1 MMDLNIRELSDSFL
15 KLLPRNKEKLTLSD
29 IESSGIPFLVRKR
42 ITQVVFEHFKQS
54 VSQPGSVWA
63 DMKSTKA
70 KALWDNY
77 LQQMADVLEIPSEE
91 AENII
96 KEATEDVLKLAVQP
110 RKTIVNALFEDSD
123 TVTREK
129 ISGMLDRFVSNRHL
143 LLALDRYMERKR
155 KESLEADEA
164 RRIINKVD
172 EKLCE
177 SYNSLD
183 WMEAVKPIFNVAGP
197 AVASDLMRI
206 FFEEKELRRVARKFD
221 MMEADLT
228 ETDFVE
234 VMSSADLLDLSGFE
248 EEQPALF
255 ADEES
260 PSDEIETAESP
271 EPEDSS
277 VEGEK
282 AESTLSDNFAN
293 RDADEEFEKTEDEAD
308 AEEPEPEFFSDEN
321 EQEEEQFEPNLLQ
334 LFNEDEEDETE
345 SEDEEKHLAEEAE
358 DETDDEPE
366 KEFDPVTDEESL
378 KTENEQ
384 PDESIEEAA
393 DASEKETGTADR
405 ESPEEEETDT
415 LGEVSAE
422 REQNED
428 FEHQEMPREEELIN
442 DHDEDETEEDWEEDK
457 VVEEGSLLDS
467 FREVDHEPWF
477 ADPAD
482 EDPDEEK
489 NSEPTTIYDELNL
502 SPFEDEEDEE
512 DDEEMV
518 SFDEKVMEDNEDNEE
533 PEDESA
539 GNDLPF
545 EPNDRIGEEFDEEDS
560 DDFETYTPAAAESGD
575 DFDVARPEDEDED
588 EDENEDEDEA
598 GVPMWRSFLER
609 DNPDD
614 EPSFYFDE
622 GSDEST
628 GGLNDFNGD
637 EDEINETPV
646 ISISD
651 EAAKI
656 DDEIE
661 HLSKWLAADYDRF
674 LHEIFNDSKLAW
686 EQALI
691 DLTVFDDWKSAS
703 RYLQNEI
710 FNKNQI
716 DIYSEIAVDFT
727 DYLHSYFMEYK
738 S

>member
-1 MMDLNIRELSDSFL
+1 MDVNIRELSDSFL

-42 ITQVVFEHFKQS
+42 ITQAVFEHFKQS
-54 VSQPGSVWA
+54 VSQPESVWA
-63 DMKSTKA
+63 NLESAKA

-91 AENII
+91 AGNII
-96 KEATEDVLKLAVQP
+96 EEATEDVLKLAVQP
-110 RKTIVNALFEDSD
+110 RKTILNALFEDSD

-129 ISGMLDRFVSNRHL
+129 ISGVMDRFVTNRHL

-155 KESLEADEA
+155 KESLEEDEA

-197 AVASDLMRI
+197 AVASGLMRI

-221 MMEADLT
+221 MLEADLT

-255 ADEES
+255 ADEEI
-260 PSDEIETAESP
+260 PSDENETAELP
-271 EPEDSS
+271 EPEDPS
-277 VEGEK
+277 VDGEK

-293 RDADEEFEKTEDEAD
+293 RDADEEFEKAEDEAET
-308 AEEPEPEFFSDEN
+308 EELEEEFVSEDDEK

-334 LFNEDEEDETE
+334 LFREDEEDETE
-345 SEDEEKHLAEEAE
+345 SEDEEKYLAEEAE
-358 DETDDEPE
+358 DETDKEPE
-366 KEFDPVTDEESL
+366 KEFDPVSDEESL

-393 DASEKETGTADR
+393 DASEKETETADWQ
-405 ESPEEEETDT
+405 SLEEEKTDT

-422 REQNED
+422 REEHED
-428 FEHQEMPREEELIN
+428 FEHQEIPREEELIN
-442 DHDEDETEEDWEEDK
+442 DHDEEEKEEDWEEDK
-457 VVEEGSLLDS
+457 VVEEGSLLES

-502 SPFEDEEDEE
+502 SPFEEKEDEE
-512 DDEEMV
+512 EPDEEMV
-518 SFDEKVMEDNEDNEE
+518 SFDKKVMDDNEE
-533 PEDESA
+533 PEDETPR
-539 GNDLPF
+539 NDLPF
-545 EPNDRIGEEFDEEDS
+545 EPNDRIGEQFDEEDDS
-560 DDFETYTPAAAESGD
+560 DDFGTYSPTAPESGD
-575 DFDVARPEDEDED
+575 DFDVASPEDEDED
-588 EDENEDEDEA
+588 ET
-598 GVPMWRSFLER
+598 GVPMWKSFLES

-628 GGLNDFNGD
+628 GGLNEFNDD

-646 ISISD
+646 ISISG
-651 EAAKI
+651 EASKI